1 MQHAAEHTPGNFGLA
16 GVRQR
21 RFGGVMG
28 FEIDGVAKASAS
40 SASHEQW
47 SILRVP
53 VVERSSYAPR
63 PSSEK

>member
-1 MQHAAEHTPGNFGLA
+1 
-16 GVRQR
+16 
-21 RFGGVMG
+21 MG